1 MSRMTHCTNRL
12 IAIAVTLTSLLGTA
26 HAATPDSSPSAKPT
40 STSSAARTRDQ
51 VAAEVY
57 RAMRD
62 GTWRCATN
70 NRGWCGTTPQ
80 DGPPA
85 RNPR

>member
-1 MSRMTHCTNRL
+1 MPRRTRL
-12 IAIAVTLTSLLGTA
+12 IAIAVTLASLLGNA
-26 HAATPDSSPSAKPT
+26 SASSPQNSPSAQSP
-40 STSSAARTRDQ
+40 STSSARTREQ

-62 GTWRCATN
+62 GTWRCATS
-70 NRGWCGTTPQ
+70 NRGWCGTTPR